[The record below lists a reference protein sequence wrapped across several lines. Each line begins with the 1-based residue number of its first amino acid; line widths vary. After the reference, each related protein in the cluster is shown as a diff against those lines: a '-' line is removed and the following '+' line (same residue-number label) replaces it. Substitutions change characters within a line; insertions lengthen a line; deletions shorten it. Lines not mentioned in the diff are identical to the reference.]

1 MESTIKKGNYVI
13 VRTYSAGVFAGTLVA
28 RDGREVELKDA
39 RRLWYWSGAASLSE
53 LAMRGV
59 SKPQQCK
66 FPVPVTTVLLLE
78 AVEIVPVTPAARKS
92 IEEVK
97 PWTA

>member
-1 MESTIKKGNYVI
+1 MVEITTGLYVI

-59 SKPQQCK
+59 KRPADCK
-66 FPVPVTTVLLLE
+66 FPEAVKTVFLLE
-78 AVEIVPVTPAARKS
+78 AVEILPVEPAARKS
-92 IEEVK
+92 IEKVT
-97 PWTA
+97 PWKA